1 MNSWGK
7 AQVTQKQVE
16 ECMCM

>member
-1 MNSWGK
+1 MNSWVK

-16 ECMCM
+16 ECMHM